1 MRRTIHWDFD
11 NNISSHWVSCILEV
25 EITPDEYDP
34 FNLNDFYVAGCLELI
49 AVTVTAIVGYDDIGQ
64 QRYRF
69 LTRGEV
75 PADWLADLDR
85 AVYNK
90 ILNEIEIGG
99 FVADELW
106 SYV

>member
-11 NNISSHWVSCILEV
+11 NSISSRWVGVVLEV

-34 FNLNDFYVAGCLELI
+34 FDSREYYVPGCLELI
-49 AVTVTAIVGYDDIGQ
+49 DVTVTVIEGYDAVGERVYHHTRKDIA
-64 QRYRF
+64 
-69 LTRGEV
+69 
-75 PADWLADLDR
+75 PDWLADLDR

-99 FVADELW
+99 LVADELW